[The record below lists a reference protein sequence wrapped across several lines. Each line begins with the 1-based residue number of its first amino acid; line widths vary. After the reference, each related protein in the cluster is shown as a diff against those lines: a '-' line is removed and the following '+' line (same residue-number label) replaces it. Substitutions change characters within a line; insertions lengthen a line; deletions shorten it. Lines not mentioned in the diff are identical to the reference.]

1 MLRAGFTG
9 DPSQV
14 SIRNGDLEAV
24 PQGHIS
30 FSAQARLKS
39 WTYTPSSPIAV
50 NISAAQMSLADLER
64 LANQT
69 FPVTGTLGL
78 EISVKGSQ
86 LNPVG
91 QGTITIAN
99 AKVSTES
106 VQNISVKFQGDGN
119 TIHANLTMQMPA
131 GTAHADANYSPR
143 SQEYTARIQAQNFR
157 LEKLQTVKARNM
169 HVAGGMN
176 LDVSGHGTVKDP
188 QLQATLEIPQL
199 QMQKQSIQGIKLQT
213 TVQNHVATIALDSAV
228 QKIFIKARGTV
239 GIETPYM
246 TDVRLDT
253 GRIDFQPLV
262 AIYAPEQAAD
272 LSGQTELHASVR
284 GPLADKNR
292 VEAHLNVPNL
302 ALKYKQFQLSAVKE
316 IRVDYQDGTAT
327 LQAMSIRGTGT
338 SIDAQA
344 TVPVSSPKAATFL
357 VQGNVD
363 LQIAQMFVPG
373 LASSGQIQF
382 DVDSRRY
389 GPNSNLNGQIKIVKA
404 AMHTVDSPVGLDDAN
419 GVLNVTQTRLEV
431 ANFSGQVGGGTINAT
446 GAVAFRPSIQFGLG
460 FTANNIRVR
469 YPEGVRAILASNLSL
484 RGNPQASV
492 LSGQVKIQRV
502 SFTPD
507 FDLSTFTGQFSGET
521 SDSGAPG
528 SFAQSM
534 KLDIAVQSTS
544 QMNLQSSQVS
554 LRGDANL
561 RVVGTAAEP
570 VILGRSNLTGGEFF
584 LAGNRY
590 ELQHGTVDF
599 LNPVQTEPVVDLQV
613 KTVINEYNIA
623 LNLTGPMS
631 RLQTTY
637 TSDPALPPVDIINL
651 IARGKTIESAD
662 ANPTPS
668 PTSSLGAQSLLASGI
683 SSQVSGRLAKLAGV
697 SQLQIDPG
705 LASDNGQSPGA
716 RIAIQQRVTSN
727 LLVTF
732 ATDITSTQRQAVQI
746 EYKFNP
752 KWSVSG
758 TRNQNGGFGVD
769 GRYRKDF

>member
-1 MLRAGFTG
+1 
-9 DPSQV
+9 
-14 SIRNGDLEAV
+14 
-24 PQGHIS
+24 
-30 FSAQARLKS
+30 
-39 WTYTPSSPIAV
+39 
-50 NISAAQMSLADLER
+50 
-64 LANQT
+64 
-69 FPVTGTLGL
+69 
-78 EISVKGSQ
+78 
-86 LNPVG
+86 
-91 QGTITIAN
+91 
-99 AKVSTES
+99 
-106 VQNISVKFQGDGN
+106 
-119 TIHANLTMQMPA
+119 
-131 GTAHADANYSPR
+131 
-143 SQEYTARIQAQNFR
+143 
-157 LEKLQTVKARNM
+157 
-169 HVAGGMN
+169 
-176 LDVSGHGTVKDP
+176 
-188 QLQATLEIPQL
+188 
-199 QMQKQSIQGIKLQT
+199 
-213 TVQNHVATIALDSAV
+213 
-228 QKIFIKARGTV
+228 
-239 GIETPYM
+239 
-246 TDVRLDT
+246 
-253 GRIDFQPLV
+253 
-262 AIYAPEQAAD
+262 D

-284 GPLADKNR
+284 GPLAEKSR
-292 VEAHLNVPNL
+292 VEAHLDVPNL
-302 ALKYKQFQLSAVKE
+302 ALKYKQFQLAAVKE
-316 IRVDYQDGTAT
+316 IRVDYQNGTAT
-327 LQAMSIRGTGT
+327 LQPMSIRGTGT

-344 TVPVSSPKAATFL
+344 IVPVNSPKAATFL

-363 LQIAQMFVPG
+363 LQIAQLFVPG
-373 LASSGQIQF
+373 LTSSGQLQF

-389 GPNSNLNGQIKIVKA
+389 GPGSNLNGQIKIVKA
-404 AMHTVDSPVGLDDAN
+404 TMHTVDSPVGLDDAN

-431 ANFSGQVGGGTINAT
+431 ANFSGQVGGGTVNAT
-446 GAVAFRPSIQFGLG
+446 GAVAFKPSIQFGLG
-460 FTANNIRVR
+460 LTANNIRVR
-469 YPEGVRAILASNLSL
+469 YPEGVRAILASNLAL
-484 RGNPQASV
+484 RGSPQASV

-507 FDLSTFTGQFSGET
+507 FDLSTFTDQFSGET

-544 QMNLQSSQVS
+544 QMNLQSTQVS

-613 KTVINEYNIA
+613 KTVINEYNISMS
-623 LNLTGPMS
+623 LTGPMS

-752 KWSVSG
+752 KWSVSS